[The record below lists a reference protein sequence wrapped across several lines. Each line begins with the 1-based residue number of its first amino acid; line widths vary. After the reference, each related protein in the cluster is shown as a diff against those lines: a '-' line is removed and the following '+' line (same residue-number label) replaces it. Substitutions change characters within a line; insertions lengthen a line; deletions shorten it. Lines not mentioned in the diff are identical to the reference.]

1 MQLRPTLLARPAVR
15 ASRRP
20 LVFIVLGLAAALAY
34 RLELQPRLRGWGAT
48 IVERTR
54 TLPGDELVPVAGVQ
68 TTHAV
73 TIAAPLEEVWS
84 ELSQIRQA
92 GPLEGSTVTIDE
104 PGRVLGLAGWGVFLL
119 EPAGE
124 RTTRLIARDRIPAGL
139 ASLAYATAVEPLR
152 FVVRRRLLLRVKARA
167 EAGDNPS

>member
-1 MQLRPTLLARPAVR
+1 
-15 ASRRP
+15 
-20 LVFIVLGLAAALAY
+20 LAAALAY
-34 RLELQPRLRGWGAT
+34 RLELQPRVRGWGAT

-73 TIAAPLEEVWS
+73 TIAAPVEEVWS
-84 ELSQIRQA
+84 ELSRLRHNR
-92 GPLEGSTVTIDE
+92 PLEGSAVTIEE

-124 RTTRLIARDRIPAGL
+124 RDTRLIARDRIPAGP
-139 ASLAYATAVEPLR
+139 ASLTYAVAVEPLR
-152 FVVRRRLLLRVKARA
+152 SLVRRRLLLRVKARA
-167 EAGDNPS
+167 EAS

>member
-1 MQLRPTLLARPAVR
+1 VQLRPKRRARPPAR
-15 ASRRP
+15 ASGWP
-20 LVFIVLGLAAALAY
+20 LAFAALGLAAALAY
-34 RLELQPRLRGWGAT
+34 RFELQPRLRGWGAT

-73 TIAAPLEEVWS
+73 TVAAPPEEVWP
-84 ELSQIRQA
+84 ELSRIRHDR
-92 GPLEGSTVTIDE
+92 PLGGSAVTIEE

-124 RTTRLIARDRIPAGL
+124 RATRLIGRHRIPAGA
-139 ASLAYATAVEPLR
+139 ASLTYAIAVEPLR
-152 FVVRRRLLLRVKARA
+152 SLTRRRLLLRVKARA
-167 EAGDNPS
+167 EAS